1 MTEPLFLTP
10 SAPEPIVKTG
20 MESRLS
26 DNADDWPQEV
36 MQEAFKQ
43 HPYLG
48 QYDVSPIMRDVED
61 ERGYGLGYL
70 VVRNKT
76 ARLQTPAGQ
85 MLAAQAGVR
94 TVKVPVVIKEQKL
107 KEMDVF
113 IDTRGRMMPLSE
125 ERMRQALFRPDI
137 FDSYGNPDQS
147 ATMIGNQMIPPD
159 RSERM
164 ISGRGAVVDQGEVKT
179 SAAKPHLMEAIAPTL
194 LQADIDRVESAMNED
209 RALAR
214 QLITKEATA
223 HFIKLIATVEPVT
236 AADVV
241 KTASELQHHDTVQV
255 ARVGDEYRVKVA
267 NSQLFDPK
275 VFVMDRIK
283 CASVMGEDVVGLVD
297 QTGAVSMTTDPVVK
311 EDLTTDDEVSEIER
325 FGEYKVRDVEDN
337 EHLGWVFPKVLD
349 FDGLTLPLK
358 VFTNGSVSAIQS
370 DMVGSFVGKGTN
382 IISSNKLEGNG
393 FFYVLTKDGSALAFI
408 PGAIKTTFEDE
419 DGPGIIFETVMAGR
433 VKLRVVPELK
443 KLVKLGDNEYGL
455 PGNVQWCPMKRE
467 SITLVDDAGLFTK
480 TASSLSPQ
488 GSISIVSDGQLWS
501 FTGHAVEKLAADQRR
516 FLEAD
521 DALFIMT
528 AAGVDES
535 VAKLKLAQAGQTG
548 QSFIAGCR
556 PIVPLH
562 ETVRDAEAMAKEAV
576 AGMPPKHFLLKEA
589 AGLDDV
595 STVDKV
601 LSLGFLTPENL
612 ATFIEYIPDFEE
624 AISKLAYLLVAVRL
638 GLPDIPEVSVKNAM
652 ERLEDTCRALK
663 ELVYRKA

>member
-1 MTEPLFLTP
+1 MTESLFLTP
-10 SAPEPIVKTG
+10 TAPEPIVKTG

-48 QYDVSPIMRDVED
+48 QYDVSPVMRDVED

-70 VVRNKT
+70 IVRNKT

-85 MLAAQAGVR
+85 ALAAEAGVR
-94 TVKVPVVIKEQKL
+94 TAKVPVIIKEQKL
-107 KEMDVF
+107 KEFDVL
-113 IDTRGRMMPLSE
+113 IDPRGRMMPLSE
-125 ERMRQALFRPDI
+125 ERMRQSLFRPDI
-137 FDSYGNPDQS
+137 FDSYGYPEQN
-147 ATMIGNQMIPPD
+147 ATMIGNQMVPPD

-164 ISGRGAVVDQGEVKT
+164 ISGRGTVVDQGEVKT
-179 SAAKPHLMEAIAPTL
+179 SAAKPHLMEAIAPTM
-194 LQADIDRVESAMNED
+194 LQADINRVESALNAD
-209 RALAR
+209 PALAR
-214 QLITKEATA
+214 ELITKEATGP
-223 HFIKLIATVEPVT
+223 FIQLIAAVEPIT

-241 KTASELQHHDTVQV
+241 KTASELQGADTIQV
-255 ARVGDEYRVKVA
+255 ARIGDEYHVKTA
-267 NSQLFDPK
+267 RSQFYDPK
-275 VFVMDRIK
+275 AFVMDRIK

-297 QTGAVSMTTDPVVK
+297 QNGAVTVTTDPVVK
-311 EDLTTDDEVSEIER
+311 EDLTTDDEVGEIER

-370 DMVGSFVGKGTN
+370 DMAGSFVGKGTN

-408 PGAIKTTFEDE
+408 PGAITGTFEDE
-419 DGPGIIFETVMAGR
+419 QGPGIQFETVMAGKCR
-433 VKLRVVPELK
+433 LRIVPDLK
-443 KLVKLGDNEYGL
+443 KLLKLGDNEYGL
-455 PGNVQWCPMKRE
+455 PANVQWCPMKRE
-467 SITLVDDAGLFTK
+467 SITLVDDPGLFTK
-480 TASSLSPQ
+480 TASSLSPE
-488 GSISIVSDGQLWS
+488 GSLSIVSDGILWS
-501 FTGHAVEKLAADQRR
+501 FTGKAVEKLAADQRR

-521 DALFIMT
+521 DALFVMT
-528 AAGVDES
+528 AAGVDEP

-548 QSFIAGCR
+548 QSFISGCR

-562 ETVRDAEAMAKEAV
+562 ESVREAEAMAKEAV
-576 AGMPPKHFLLKEA
+576 AGMPPKYVLLKEA

-624 AISKLAYLLVAVRL
+624 AISKLAYLLVAVRI
-638 GLPDIPEVSVKNAM
+638 GLPDVPEVSVKNAM